1 MGHLR
6 MIQACPA
13 VRRLAKF
20 EMPSSKTEDVSYTIE
35 VSLLQGTLTCSCPG
49 YRFRGTCHHTQLH
62 EEKCGW
68 TSGDP
73 EAEVQTKEQREGGV
87 CPRCGSATIE
97 VVGAVATA
105 EDDSEGALRA
115 KGVRVPAPARDG
127 RS

>member
-1 MGHLR
+1 

-13 VRRLAKF
+13 VRRLARF
-20 EMPSSKTEDVSYTIE
+20 EMPSSSSEDVSYAVE
-35 VSLLQGTLTCSCPG
+35 VSLIHGTLTCSCPG
-49 YRFRGTCHHTQLH
+49 FRFRGTCHHTQLQ

-68 TSGDP
+68 AAGAP
-73 EAEVQTKEQREGGV
+73 GAEVQTREQRDGNV

-97 VVGAVATA
+97 AVGAAATA

>member
-1 MGHLR
+1 M
-6 MIQACPA
+6 
-13 VRRLAKF
+13 RRLARF

-35 VSLLQGTLTCSCPG
+35 VALIQGTLTCSCPG

-68 TSGDP
+68 MAGAP
-73 EAEVQTKEQREGGV
+73 GAEVQTKEQQGGSV

-97 VVGAVATA
+97 IVAPD
-105 EDDSEGALRA
+105 DDSEAALRA
-115 KGVRVPAPARDG
+115 KGVRVPAPVREG